1 MLARITAYHDFLG
14 FDAWACSMLF
24 GGFVMAGSLLFLL
37 M

>member
-1 MLARITAYHDFLG
+1 MLARITAYHEFLG

-24 GGFVMAGSLLFLL
+24 GGFVIAGSLLFLL